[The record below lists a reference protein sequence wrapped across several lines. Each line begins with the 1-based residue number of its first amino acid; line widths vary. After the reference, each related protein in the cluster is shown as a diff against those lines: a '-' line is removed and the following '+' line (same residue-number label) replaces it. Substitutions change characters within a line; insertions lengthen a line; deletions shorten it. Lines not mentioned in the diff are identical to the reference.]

1 MRLAI
6 LSAVAF
12 AFTFWLTGGCA
23 TEDFEPDT
31 FFCAAESSESLPVRG
46 KDCESAQRVAS
57 AVDRVLGRAKPR
69 VAAGLQD
76 QGVSLFVIDNE
87 EELERNPA
95 LLEFLLDSRPVE
107 LIYTDIEG
115 VDETMPEHQGTI
127 AQKLMQ
133 LFVYYPL
140 ELDAEY
146 DDLQVEL
153 EAAFNKA
160 IEPRDEI
167 GGRPLYNPDDYSHP
181 DEAHPHMGPP
191 YYTAIGAYLGLGY
204 EVHFG
209 LTRTNR
215 NETEYY
221 PITGEE
227 MSRLDPDLVTFL
239 DNTMSKA
246 DEEMKR

>member
-6 LSAVAF
+6 ISAVVF
-12 AFTFWLTGGCA
+12 AGTIWSTGGSTA
-23 TEDFEPDT
+23 EKLDPDT
-31 FFCAAESSESLPVRG
+31 FFCAAENSKSLPVLG
-46 KDCESAQRVAS
+46 KDCDSAQRVAS
-57 AVDRVLGRAKPR
+57 TVDWVLRRANPE
-69 VAAGLQD
+69 VADGLRK
-76 QGVSLFVIDNE
+76 QGVSLYVIDNE
-87 EELERNPA
+87 DELERNPA
-95 LLEFLLDSRPVE
+95 LLEFLLESRPVE

-115 VDETMPEHQGTI
+115 VDETLPEHQGPI

-140 ELDAEY
+140 ELDTDY

-167 GGRPLYNPDDYSHP
+167 GGRLLYDPEDYSHP

-191 YYTAIGAYLGLGY
+191 YYTAMGAYLGLGY
-204 EVHFG
+204 DVHFG
-209 LTRTNR
+209 LTRPDR

-221 PITGEE
+221 PVTDDE
-227 MSRLDPDLVTFL
+227 MSRFDPALVAFL
-239 DNTMSKA
+239 DRVMSGE
-246 DEEMKR
+246 DR